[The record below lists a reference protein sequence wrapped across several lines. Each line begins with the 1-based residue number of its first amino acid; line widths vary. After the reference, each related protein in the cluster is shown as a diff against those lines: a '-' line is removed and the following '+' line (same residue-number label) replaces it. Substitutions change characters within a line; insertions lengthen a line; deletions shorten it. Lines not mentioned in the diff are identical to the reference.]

1 MSRKNIVVSA
11 IGIGIIA
18 AVICGAIMG
27 NEKAATEG
35 NTETSVSG
43 NDVSDN
49 DVSGNVVSKEKIE
62 EYVEKDVIMPDICGM
77 VLDAATETLTN
88 AGVTYYDIVWKEDA
102 QHPYEVLSQDV
113 APGETVDTFL
123 PVTIVVSST
132 ELPQEET
139 EEKNTVTV
147 NSYLG
152 FTIDD
157 AVAEVIDDNLSIGGI
172 LKDESVENP
181 YEFEVGIISVQSP
194 EAGTEVDPQTEITL
208 YYRGE

>member
-18 AVICGAIMG
+18 AVICGVIMG
-27 NEKAATEG
+27 NEKTATEG

-43 NDVSDN
+43 N

-62 EYVEKDVIMPDICGM
+62 EYVEKDVIMPDVCGM

-88 AGVTYYDIVWKEDA
+88 AGVTYYDIVWEEDVE
-102 QHPYEVLSQDV
+102 HPYEVLSQDI

-132 ELPQEET
+132 ELPQEEI

-152 FTIDD
+152 YTIDD
-157 AVAEVIDDNLSIGGI
+157 AVVEVIEDDLSIGGI
-172 LKDESVENP
+172 LKDESGENP
-181 YEFEVGIISVQSP
+181 YEFEMGMITRQSP

>member
-1 MSRKNIVVSA
+1 MSRKNIVVST
-11 IGIGIIA
+11 IGIGITA
-18 AVICGAIMG
+18 AIICGAIIG
-27 NEKAATEG
+27 NEKTATEG

-43 NDVSDN
+43 NDVSD
-49 DVSGNVVSKEKIE
+49 NVVSKEKIE
-62 EYVEKDVIMPDICGM
+62 EYVEKDVIMPDVCGM

-88 AGVTYYDIVWKEDA
+88 AGVTYYDIVWEEDVE
-102 QHPYEVLSQDV
+102 HPYEVLSQDI

-132 ELPQEET
+132 ELPQEEI
-139 EEKNTVTV
+139 EEKNAVTV

-152 FTIDD
+152 YTIDD
-157 AVAEVIDDNLSIGGI
+157 AVVEVIEDNLSIGGI
-172 LKDESVENP
+172 LKDESGENP
-181 YEFEVGIISVQSP
+181 YEFEMGMITRQSP

>member
-18 AVICGAIMG
+18 AVICGVIIG
-27 NEKAATEG
+27 NEKTATEG

-43 NDVSDN
+43 NDVS
-49 DVSGNVVSKEKIE
+49 GNVVSKEKTE
-62 EYVEKDVIMPDICGM
+62 EYVEKDVIMPDVCGM

-88 AGVTYYDIVWKEDA
+88 AGVTYYDIVWEEDVE
-102 QHPYEVLSQDV
+102 HPYEVLSQDI

-123 PVTIVVSST
+123 SVTIVVSST
-132 ELPQEET
+132 ELPQEEI

-152 FTIDD
+152 YTIDD
-157 AVAEVIDDNLSIGGI
+157 AVVEVIEDNLSIGGI
-172 LKDESVENP
+172 LKDESGENP
-181 YEFEVGIISVQSP
+181 YEFEMGMITRQSP

>member
-27 NEKAATEG
+27 NEKTATEE

-43 NDVSDN
+43 N

-62 EYVEKDVIMPDICGM
+62 EYVEKDVIMPDVCGM

-88 AGVTYYDIVWKEDA
+88 AGVTYYDIVWEEDVE
-102 QHPYEVLSQDV
+102 HPYEVLSQDI

-132 ELPQEET
+132 ELPQEEI

-152 FTIDD
+152 YTIDD
-157 AVAEVIDDNLSIGGI
+157 AVVEVIEDDLSIGGI
-172 LKDESVENP
+172 LKDESGENP
-181 YEFEVGIISVQSP
+181 YEFEMGMITRQSP

>member
-11 IGIGIIA
+11 IGIGIIT
-18 AVICGAIMG
+18 AVICGAIMR
-27 NEKAATEG
+27 NEKTATEG

-49 DVSGNVVSKEKIE
+49 DVSDNVISKEKIE

-139 EEKNTVTV
+139 EDKNTVTV

-157 AVAEVIDDNLSIGGI
+157 AVVEVIDDNLSIGGI

-181 YEFEVGIISVQSP
+181 YEFEVGIISGQSP
-194 EAGTEVDPQTEITL
+194 ESGTEVDPQTEITL

>member
-18 AVICGAIMG
+18 AVICGVIMG
-27 NEKAATEG
+27 NEKTATEG

-43 NDVSDN
+43 NDVS
-49 DVSGNVVSKEKIE
+49 GNAVSKEKIE
-62 EYVEKDVIMPDICGM
+62 EYVEKDVIMPDVCGM

-88 AGVTYYDIVWKEDA
+88 AGVTYYDIVWEEDIE
-102 QHPYEVLSQDV
+102 HPYEVLSQDV
-113 APGETVDTFL
+113 APGEIVDINV

-132 ELPQEET
+132 ELPQEEA

-147 NSYLG
+147 DSYLG
-152 FTIDD
+152 LTIDD
-157 AVAEVIDDNLSIGGI
+157 AIVEVINDNLSIGGI
-172 LKDESVENP
+172 LKDESGENP
-181 YEFEVGIISVQSP
+181 YEFEMGMITRQSP

>member
-18 AVICGAIMG
+18 AVICGVIMG
-27 NEKAATEG
+27 NEKTATEG

-43 NDVSDN
+43 NDVSGN
-49 DVSGNVVSKEKIE
+49 DVSGNAVSKEKIE
-62 EYVEKDVIMPDICGM
+62 EHVEKDVIMPDVCGM

-88 AGVTYYDIVWKEDA
+88 AGVTYYDIVWEEDVE
-102 QHPYEVLSQDV
+102 HPYEVLSQDI

-132 ELPQEET
+132 ELPQEEI

-152 FTIDD
+152 YTIDD
-157 AVAEVIDDNLSIGGI
+157 AVVEVIEDNLSIGGI
-172 LKDESVENP
+172 LKDESGENP
-181 YEFEVGIISVQSP
+181 YEFEMGMITRQSP

>member
-27 NEKAATEG
+27 NEKTATEG

-77 VLDAATETLTN
+77 VLDAATEVLAN
-88 AGVTYYDIVWKEDA
+88 AGVTYYDIVWEEDIER
-102 QHPYEVLSQDV
+102 PYEVLSQDV
-113 APGETVDTFL
+113 APGEIVNINV

-132 ELPQEET
+132 ELPR

-147 NSYLG
+147 DSYLG
-152 FTIDD
+152 FTIND
-157 AVAEVIDDNLSIGGI
+157 AVVKAINDNLSIGGI
-172 LKDESVENP
+172 LKDESGENP
-181 YEFEVGIISVQSP
+181 YELEIGMITRQSP

>member
-18 AVICGAIMG
+18 AVICGVIIG
-27 NEKAATEG
+27 NEKTATEG

-43 NDVSDN
+43 NDVSD
-49 DVSGNVVSKEKIE
+49 NVVSKEKIE
-62 EYVEKDVIMPDICGM
+62 EYVEKDVIMPDVCGM

-88 AGVTYYDIVWKEDA
+88 AGVTYYDIVWEEDVE
-102 QHPYEVLSQDV
+102 HPYEVLSQDI

-152 FTIDD
+152 FTIDG
-157 AVAEVIDDNLSIGGI
+157 AVTRIIDDDLSIGGI
-172 LKDESVENP
+172 LKDESGENP
-181 YEFEVGIISVQSP
+181 YEFEVGMISRQSP

>member
-18 AVICGAIMG
+18 AVICGVIIG
-27 NEKAATEG
+27 NEKTATEG

-43 NDVSDN
+43 NDVSD
-49 DVSGNVVSKEKIE
+49 NVVSKEKIE
-62 EYVEKDVIMPDICGM
+62 EYVEKDVIMPDVCGM

-88 AGVTYYDIVWKEDA
+88 AGVTYYDIVWEEDVE
-102 QHPYEVLSQDV
+102 HPYEVLSQDI

-132 ELPQEET
+132 ELPQEEI

-152 FTIDD
+152 YTIDD
-157 AVAEVIDDNLSIGGI
+157 AVVEVIEDNLSIGGI
-172 LKDESVENP
+172 LKDESGENP
-181 YEFEVGIISVQSP
+181 YEFEMGMITRQSP
-194 EAGTEVDPQTEITL
+194 EAGTEVDPQTEVTL

>member
-27 NEKAATEG
+27 NEKTATEG

-43 NDVSDN
+43 N

-62 EYVEKDVIMPDICGM
+62 EYVEKDVIMPDVCGM

-88 AGVTYYDIVWKEDA
+88 AGVTYYDIVWKKDA
-102 QHPYEVLSQDV
+102 EHPYEVLSQDV

-139 EEKNTVTV
+139 EENNTVTV

-157 AVAEVIDDNLSIGGI
+157 AVVEVIDDNLSIGGI
-172 LKDESVENP
+172 LKDESGENP
-181 YEFEVGIISVQSP
+181 YEFEVGIISGQSP

-208 YYRGE
+208 YYKGE

>member
-18 AVICGAIMG
+18 AVILGVVIR
-27 NEKAATEG
+27 NEKTATEG

-43 NDVSDN
+43 NDVSGN
-49 DVSGNVVSKEKIE
+49 DVSEDKIE
-62 EYVEKDVIMPDICGM
+62 GYVEKDVIMPDVCGM

-88 AGVTYYDIVWKEDA
+88 AGVTYYDIVWEEDVE
-102 QHPYEVLSQDV
+102 HPYEVLSQDI

-132 ELPQEET
+132 ELPQEEI

-152 FTIDD
+152 YTIDD
-157 AVAEVIDDNLSIGGI
+157 AVVEVIEDNLSIGGI
-172 LKDESVENP
+172 LKDESGENP
-181 YEFEVGIISVQSP
+181 YEFEMGMITRQSP

>member
-27 NEKAATEG
+27 NEKTATEG

-43 NDVSDN
+43 N

-62 EYVEKDVIMPDICGM
+62 EYVEKDVIMPDVCGM

-88 AGVTYYDIVWKEDA
+88 AGITYYDIVWEEDVE
-102 QHPYEVLSQDV
+102 HPYEVLSQDI

-132 ELPQEET
+132 ELPQEEI

-152 FTIDD
+152 YTIDD
-157 AVAEVIDDNLSIGGI
+157 AVVEVIEDNLSIGGI
-172 LKDESVENP
+172 LKDESGENP
-181 YEFEVGIISVQSP
+181 YEFEMGMITRQSP

>member
-27 NEKAATEG
+27 NEKTATEG

-43 NDVSDN
+43 N

-62 EYVEKDVIMPDICGM
+62 EYVEKDVIMPDVCGM

-88 AGVTYYDIVWKEDA
+88 AGVTYYDIVWEEDVE
-102 QHPYEVLSQDV
+102 HPYEVLSQDI
-113 APGETVDTFL
+113 APGETVNTFL
-123 PVTIVVSST
+123 PVIIVVSST
-132 ELPQEET
+132 ELPQEEI

-152 FTIDD
+152 YTIDD
-157 AVAEVIDDNLSIGGI
+157 AVVEVIENNLSIGGI
-172 LKDESVENP
+172 LKDESGENP
-181 YEFEVGIISVQSP
+181 YEFEMGMITRQSP

>member
-18 AVICGAIMG
+18 AVICGVIIG
-27 NEKAATEG
+27 NEKTATEG

-49 DVSGNVVSKEKIE
+49 VVSKEKIE
-62 EYVEKDVIMPDICGM
+62 EYVEKDLIMPDVCGM

-88 AGVTYYDIVWKEDA
+88 AGVTYYDIVWEEDVE
-102 QHPYEVLSQDV
+102 HPYEVLSQDI

-132 ELPQEET
+132 ELPQEEI

-152 FTIDD
+152 YTIDD
-157 AVAEVIDDNLSIGGI
+157 AVVEVIEDNLSIGGI
-172 LKDESVENP
+172 LKDESGENP
-181 YEFEVGIISVQSP
+181 YEFEMGMITRQSP

>member
-18 AVICGAIMG
+18 AVICGVIIG
-27 NEKAATEG
+27 NEKTATEG

-43 NDVSDN
+43 NDVSD
-49 DVSGNVVSKEKIE
+49 NVVSKEKIE
-62 EYVEKDVIMPDICGM
+62 EYVEKDVIMPDVCGM

-88 AGVTYYDIVWKEDA
+88 AGVTYYDIVWEEDVE
-102 QHPYEVLSQDV
+102 HPYEVLSQDI

-132 ELPQEET
+132 ELPQEEI
-139 EEKNTVTV
+139 EEKNAVTV

-152 FTIDD
+152 YTIDD
-157 AVAEVIDDNLSIGGI
+157 AVVEVIEDNLSISGI
-172 LKDESVENP
+172 LKDESGENP
-181 YEFEVGIISVQSP
+181 YEFEMGMITRQSP

>member
-18 AVICGAIMG
+18 AVICGVIIG
-27 NEKAATEG
+27 NEKTATEG

-43 NDVSDN
+43 NDVSD
-49 DVSGNVVSKEKIE
+49 NVVSKEKIE
-62 EYVEKDVIMPDICGM
+62 EYVEKDVIMPDVCGM

-88 AGVTYYDIVWKEDA
+88 AGVTYYDIVWEEDVE
-102 QHPYEVLSQDV
+102 HPYEVLSQDI

-132 ELPQEET
+132 ELPQEEI
-139 EEKNTVTV
+139 EEKNAVTV

-152 FTIDD
+152 YTIDD
-157 AVAEVIDDNLSIGGI
+157 AVVEVIEDNLSIGGI
-172 LKDESVENP
+172 LKDESGENP
-181 YEFEVGIISVQSP
+181 YEFEMGMITRQSP

>member
-18 AVICGAIMG
+18 AVICGVIIG
-27 NEKAATEG
+27 NEKTATEG

-43 NDVSDN
+43 NDVSD
-49 DVSGNVVSKEKIE
+49 NVVSKEKIE
-62 EYVEKDVIMPDICGM
+62 EYVEKDVIMPDVCGM

-88 AGVTYYDIVWKEDA
+88 AGVTYYDIVWEEDVE
-102 QHPYEVLSQDV
+102 HPYEVLSQDI

-123 PVTIVVSST
+123 PVTIVVRST
-132 ELPQEET
+132 ELPQEEI
-139 EEKNTVTV
+139 EEKNAVTV

-152 FTIDD
+152 YTIDD
-157 AVAEVIDDNLSIGGI
+157 AVVEVIEDNLSIGGI
-172 LKDESVENP
+172 LKDESGENP
-181 YEFEVGIISVQSP
+181 YEFEMGMITRQSP

>member
-1 MSRKNIVVSA
+1 MSKKNIVVSA

-18 AVICGAIMG
+18 AVICSVIMG
-27 NEKAATEG
+27 NEKTATEG

-43 NDVSDN
+43 NDVSGN
-49 DVSGNVVSKEKIE
+49 DVSGNVVSKEKTE
-62 EYVEKDVIMPDICGM
+62 EYVEKDVIMPDVCGM

-88 AGVTYYDIVWKEDA
+88 AGVTYYDIVWEEDVE
-102 QHPYEVLSQDV
+102 HPYEVLSQDI

-123 PVTIVVSST
+123 SVTIVVSST
-132 ELPQEET
+132 ELPQEEI

-152 FTIDD
+152 YTIDD
-157 AVAEVIDDNLSIGGI
+157 AVVEVIEDNLSIGGI
-172 LKDESVENP
+172 LKDESGENP
-181 YEFEVGIISVQSP
+181 YEFEMGMITRQSP

>member
-18 AVICGAIMG
+18 AVICGVIMG
-27 NEKAATEG
+27 NEKTATEG

-43 NDVSDN
+43 NDVSGN
-49 DVSGNVVSKEKIE
+49 DVSGNAVSKEKIE
-62 EYVEKDVIMPDICGM
+62 EYVEKEVIMPDVCGM
-77 VLDAATETLTN
+77 VLDAATEALTN
-88 AGVTYYDIVWKEDA
+88 AGVTYYDIVWEEDA
-102 QHPYEVLSQDV
+102 EHPYEILSQDV

-139 EEKNTVTV
+139 EENNTVTV

-157 AVAEVIDDNLSIGGI
+157 AVVEVIDDNLSIGGI
-172 LKDESVENP
+172 LKDESGENP
-181 YEFEVGIISVQSP
+181 YEFEVGIISGQSP

>member
-27 NEKAATEG
+27 NEKIATEG

-77 VLDAATETLTN
+77 VLDAATEVLAN
-88 AGVTYYDIVWKEDA
+88 AGVTYYDIVWEEDIER
-102 QHPYEVLSQDV
+102 PYEVLSQDV
-113 APGETVDTFL
+113 APGEIVDINV

-132 ELPQEET
+132 ELPREG
-139 EEKNTVTV
+139 KNTVTV
-147 NSYLG
+147 DSYLG
-152 FTIDD
+152 FTIND
-157 AVAEVIDDNLSIGGI
+157 AVVKAINDNLSIGGI
-172 LKDESVENP
+172 LKDESGENP
-181 YEFEVGIISVQSP
+181 YELEIGMITRQSP

>member
-11 IGIGIIA
+11 IVIGIIA
-18 AVICGAIMG
+18 AVICGVVIR
-27 NEKAATEG
+27 NEKTATEG

-43 NDVSDN
+43 NDVSGN
-49 DVSGNVVSKEKIE
+49 DVSEDKIE
-62 EYVEKDVIMPDICGM
+62 GYVEKDVIMQDVCGM

-88 AGVTYYDIVWKEDA
+88 AGVTYYDIVWEEDIE
-102 QHPYEVLSQDV
+102 HPYEVLSQDV
-113 APGETVDTFL
+113 APGEIVDINV

-132 ELPQEET
+132 ELPQEEA

-147 NSYLG
+147 DSYLG
-152 FTIDD
+152 LTIDD
-157 AVAEVIDDNLSIGGI
+157 AIVEVINDNLSIGGI
-172 LKDESVENP
+172 LKDESGENP
-181 YEFEVGIISVQSP
+181 YEFEMGMITRQSP

>member
-18 AVICGAIMG
+18 AVICGVIMG
-27 NEKAATEG
+27 NEKTATEG

-43 NDVSDN
+43 NDVSGN
-49 DVSGNVVSKEKIE
+49 DVSGNAVSKEKIE
-62 EYVEKDVIMPDICGM
+62 EYVEKDVIMPDVCGM

-88 AGVTYYDIVWKEDA
+88 AGVTYYDIVWEEDVE
-102 QHPYEVLSQDV
+102 HPYEVLSQDI

-132 ELPQEET
+132 ELPQEEI

-152 FTIDD
+152 YTIDD
-157 AVAEVIDDNLSIGGI
+157 AVVEVIEDNLSIGGI
-172 LKDESVENP
+172 LKDESGENP
-181 YEFEVGIISVQSP
+181 YEFEIGMITRQSP

>member
-27 NEKAATEG
+27 NEKTATEG

-43 NDVSDN
+43 N

-62 EYVEKDVIMPDICGM
+62 EYVEKDVIMPDVCGM

-88 AGVTYYDIVWKEDA
+88 AGVTYYDIVWEEDVE
-102 QHPYEVLSQDV
+102 HPYEVLSQDI

-132 ELPQEET
+132 ELPQEEI

-152 FTIDD
+152 YTIDD
-157 AVAEVIDDNLSIGGI
+157 AVVEVIEDNLSIGGI
-172 LKDESVENP
+172 LKDESGENP
-181 YEFEVGIISVQSP
+181 YEFEMGMITRQSP

>member
-27 NEKAATEG
+27 NEKTATEG

-43 NDVSDN
+43 NDVSD
-49 DVSGNVVSKEKIE
+49 NVVSKEKIE
-62 EYVEKDVIMPDICGM
+62 EYVEKDVIMPDVCGM

-88 AGVTYYDIVWKEDA
+88 AGVTYYDIVWEEDVE
-102 QHPYEVLSQDV
+102 HPYEVLSQDI

-132 ELPQEET
+132 ELPQEEI
-139 EEKNTVTV
+139 EEKNAVTV

-152 FTIDD
+152 YTIDD
-157 AVAEVIDDNLSIGGI
+157 AVVEVIEDNLSIGGI
-172 LKDESVENP
+172 LKDESGENP
-181 YEFEVGIISVQSP
+181 YEFEMGMITRQSP

>member
-18 AVICGAIMG
+18 AVICGVIIG
-27 NEKAATEG
+27 NEKTATEG

-43 NDVSDN
+43 NDVSD
-49 DVSGNVVSKEKIE
+49 NVVSKEKIE
-62 EYVEKDVIMPDICGM
+62 EYVEKDVIMPDVCGM
-77 VLDAATETLTN
+77 LLDAATETLTN
-88 AGVTYYDIVWKEDA
+88 AGVTYYDIVWEEDVE
-102 QHPYEVLSQDV
+102 HPYEVLSQDI

-132 ELPQEET
+132 ELPQEEI
-139 EEKNTVTV
+139 EEKNAVTV

-152 FTIDD
+152 YTIDD
-157 AVAEVIDDNLSIGGI
+157 AVVEVIEDNLSIGGI
-172 LKDESVENP
+172 LKDESGENP
-181 YEFEVGIISVQSP
+181 YEFEMGMITRQSP

>member
-1 MSRKNIVVSA
+1 MSRKNIVISA

-18 AVICGAIMG
+18 AVIYGAIMG
-27 NEKAATEG
+27 NEKTATEG

-43 NDVSDN
+43 NGVSDN

-62 EYVEKDVIMPDICGM
+62 EYVEKDVIMPDVCGM
-77 VLDAATETLTN
+77 VLDTATETLTN
-88 AGVTYYDIVWKEDA
+88 AGVTYYDIVWEEDA
-102 QHPYEVLSQDV
+102 EHPYEVLSQDV

-157 AVAEVIDDNLSIGGI
+157 AVVEVIDDNLSIGGI

-181 YEFEVGIISVQSP
+181 YEFEVGIISAQSP

>member
-1 MSRKNIVVSA
+1 MSRKNIIVSA

-18 AVICGAIMG
+18 AVICGALIG
-27 NEKAATEG
+27 NEKPSTER
-35 NTETSVSG
+35 NTEVSVSG
-43 NDVSDN
+43 NDVSAN
-49 DVSGNVVSKEKIE
+49 NVSEEAIE
-62 EYVEKDVIMPDICGM
+62 EYVEKDVIMPDVCGM
-77 VLDAATETLTN
+77 VLDAATVELTN
-88 AGVTYYDIVWKEDA
+88 AGVTYYDIVWEENTE
-102 QHPYEVLSQDV
+102 HPYEVLSQGV
-113 APGETVDTFL
+113 APGEIVDTFL
-123 PVTIVVSST
+123 PVTIVVSNV
-132 ELPQEET
+132 ELPQEQT

-157 AVAEVIDDNLSIGGI
+157 AVVEVINDNLSIGGI

>member
-18 AVICGAIMG
+18 AVICGVIIG
-27 NEKAATEG
+27 NEKTATEG

-43 NDVSDN
+43 NDVSD
-49 DVSGNVVSKEKIE
+49 NVVSKEKIE
-62 EYVEKDVIMPDICGM
+62 EYVEKDVIMPDVCGM

-88 AGVTYYDIVWKEDA
+88 AGVTYYDIVWEEDVE
-102 QHPYEVLSQDV
+102 HPYEVLSQDI

-132 ELPQEET
+132 ELPQEEI

-152 FTIDD
+152 YTIDD
-157 AVAEVIDDNLSIGGI
+157 AVVEVIEDNLSIGGI
-172 LKDESVENP
+172 LKDESGENP
-181 YEFEVGIISVQSP
+181 YEFEMGMITRQSP